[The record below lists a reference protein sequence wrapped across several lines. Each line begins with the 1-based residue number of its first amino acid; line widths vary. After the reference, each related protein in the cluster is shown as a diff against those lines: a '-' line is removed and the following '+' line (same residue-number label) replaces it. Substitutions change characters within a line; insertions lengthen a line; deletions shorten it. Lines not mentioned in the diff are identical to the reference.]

1 MVARLNARQLEVLQW
16 IAAGCPEDHWPPDE
30 FGYKTSA
37 KALKG
42 RGLVTIKGH
51 ARTWSA
57 KVTDVGTHYLKH
69 GNYPPGYR
77 AVTSTGTRPRKGAKD
92 ESPPQPLAL
101 GEGASKTMAEAQ
113 ALIKQLEDEGRVTIN
128 DPAKSTRAHYR
139 RLLHACRVHALVPSG
154 HELLFTGRDAGDV
167 VIALSDGSAEATSDW
182 LRIRTTSRRITTN
195 LDAVQRGVEQTP
207 EVLKVSDD
215 LRARAVEVVVR
226 LADALRDHDL
236 RLGVN
241 TKLKTP
247 KLYLQIDTKRRD
259 VVLEEATKE
268 VPHVLTPAE
277 ERESRRYGWKTYPKT
292 DQVPSGNLRLK
303 VARDKWNEFDEWVEA
318 PGSRLKSRIDEI
330 ALGIK
335 SGVVDDHD
343 ARERQLQAQQEAS
356 ERWERQKAEERQAW
370 DQLRAGAVENAKEA
384 VRGSVVAETMD
395 AWRQANE
402 LRAFC
407 ASLEDALH
415 SDGVNDRPNVRRWIA
430 WARRKADDL
439 DPTTQIGRLDSIDF
453 EVVPT
458 DEDLRPFMD
467 GWSPTG
473 PHKDYSA
480 RSQQPD
486 PQPPQRTPWHPGL
499 RGKPNWWR

>member
-1 MVARLNARQLEVLQW
+1 M
-16 IAAGCPEDHWPPDE
+16 
-30 FGYKTSA
+30 
-37 KALKG
+37 
-42 RGLVTIKGH
+42 TIKGH

-57 KVTDVGTHYLKH
+57 TVTDVGTHYLEH
-69 GNYPPGYR
+69 DGYPPGYR
-77 AVTSTGTRPRKGAKD
+77 TVATTQTRPRVDQRD
-92 ESPPQPLAL
+92 ESSRQALAL
-101 GEGASKTMAEAQ
+101 GDGASKTMAEAQ
-113 ALIKQLEDEGRVTIN
+113 ALITQLQDEGRVTIN

-139 RLLHACRVHALVPSG
+139 RVLHACRVHALVPSG
-154 HELLFTGRDAGDV
+154 HELLFTGRDAGDI

-195 LDAVQRGVEQTP
+195 LDAVRRAVEQTP

-215 LRARAVEVVVR
+215 LRDRAVEVVVR

-292 DQVPSGNLRLK
+292 DQVPSGNIRLK

-318 PGSRLKSRIDEI
+318 PGSRLKSRIGEI
-330 ALGIK
+330 ALAIKAGI
-335 SGVVDDHD
+335 VDDHD

-356 ERWERQKAEERQAW
+356 ERWERQQAEERQAW
-370 DQLRAGAVENAKEA
+370 EQLRAGAVKKAREA
-384 VRGSVVAETMD
+384 VRGSVVAETID

-407 ASLEDALH
+407 TSLEDALGAGTET
-415 SDGVNDRPNVRRWIA
+415 DKPNVRRWIE
-430 WARRKADDL
+430 WARAQADDL
-439 DPTTQIGRLDSIDF
+439 DPTRQIDRLDAIDF
-453 EVVPT
+453 DVAPS
-458 DEDLRPFMD
+458 DDDLRPFMD

-473 PHKDYSA
+473 PQKDYSA

-486 PQPPQRTPWHPGL
+486 PQPVQRSPWHPGL
-499 RGKPNWWR
+499 RGKPSWWR